1 MAFAAE
7 IYLAA
12 MPIERYST
20 TMARSSLPVIVRG
33 AESRHGHEQEHVGVE
48 QGSSSRCV
56 LSLVSCPVAFAYH

>member
-20 TMARSSLPVIVRG
+20 PIARSSLPVIVRG

-48 QGSSSRCV
+48 QGSSHG
-56 LSLVSCPVAFAYH
+56 AI